1 MEEFMKQEHYLL
13 NEVARLVG
21 CKGYQ
26 IAYLISN
33 GKVEEPK
40 LRINNKR
47 VFTPEDVTRIREVF
61 KAKKPRKVAN
71 AK

>member
-1 MEEFMKQEHYLL
+1 MKQEHFLL

-26 IAYLISN
+26 IAYQIAN
-33 GKVEEPK
+33 GNIEEPK

-47 VFTPEDVTRIREVF
+47 VFTLEDVARIREVF
-61 KAKKPRKVAN
+61 KVKKARKVSN
-71 AK
+71 GK